1 MQEIL
6 ANSEKTNQ
14 RLTKENDILK
24 AENERLK
31 KKNGAPMAE
40 NEGLKKE
47 NNVLS
52 AKNKEPHRSKAD
64 QQESPHMR
72 IKKGLAQARTCSGK
86 EKNNTLGE
94 YAHRKNR

>member
-1 MQEIL
+1 M
-6 ANSEKTNQ
+6 
-14 RLTKENDILK
+14 NDILK

-31 KKNGAPMAE
+31 KKNGALMAE

-47 NNVLS
+47 NDVLS
-52 AKNKEPHRSKAD
+52 AKNKELHSKAD
-64 QQESPHMR
+64 QQASPHMR